1 MKQIFSNET
10 CSISYLKQGNPKNQS
25 IIIFP
30 DGPGDSFDYINL
42 TNILLTLDL
51 PGSDKTKFHSNKIQD
66 MALPISKFIDKLK
79 LSNPILIGQSFGGSL
94 AIEISKL
101 RKVKTL
107 ILIGAGEYFSF
118 FEKIILSII
127 FFPPK
132 FSKLLRRIYAKI
144 ISFILRLVKK
154 PLVLQI
160 ESRNDEQLKLI
171 GDRFNKIIWYK
182 LPNFKSDVKTFLINA
197 KNDNVQRKKSIKK
210 IKSIFS
216 NHEIVTINTHH
227 FDFQL
232 DLKKDNFKILTNYLN
247 KIDK

>member
-42 TNILLTLDL
+42 TNILSKKFYVLTLDL

-107 ILIGAGEYFSF
+107 ILIGAGEYFHF
-118 FEKIILSII
+118 
-127 FFPPK
+127 
-132 FSKLLRRIYAKI
+132 
-144 ISFILRLVKK
+144 
-154 PLVLQI
+154 
-160 ESRNDEQLKLI
+160 LK
-171 GDRFNKIIWYK
+171 R
-182 LPNFKSDVKTFLINA
+182 
-197 KNDNVQRKKSIKK
+197 
-210 IKSIFS
+210 
-216 NHEIVTINTHH
+216 
-227 FDFQL
+227 
-232 DLKKDNFKILTNYLN
+232 
-247 KIDK
+247 